1 MYYIGY
7 EQTTISR
14 SLLGHSPPARC
25 VTIGSF
31 AFAHFFIPRRTMNT
45 PSKKSLTWP
54 LASLLSGVSML
65 VVGIALLTVA
75 IGAQAGLAKYSVL
88 VTGMIMSSYFAGFV
102 YGTYACPA
110 LIRRVGY
117 IRAFAVMAS
126 VASAVPVLHAIWTN
140 PWFWGLLRFV
150 TGVCIVGLYVV
161 IESWLNVV
169 ADRESRGK
177 VFAAYMAVSGVS
189 TAVGQWL
196 ILVGDRF
203 GFVPFALVSIL
214 FSFALIPTTL
224 TTIREPRQ
232 TKAPSMNLIALF
244 VISPIGAIASLGSG
258 LINGTF
264 YSLGNVFGAGV
275 GFSDNRTAAFM
286 AITILSGAAFQWPV
300 GQLSDRYD
308 RRWILF
314 WICVASAGLAA
325 VGFYLARE
333 YENFL
338 ILLGV
343 LYGALSFAIYGLSVA
358 HTNDLIEPSKVLETT
373 GGLLLLYGIGATIG
387 PMLAGGLMDFI
398 GPEGL
403 MLYFAIVLV
412 VLAAIVWYYTRQQQ
426 RSARVP
432 AHRAD
437 YVMMDASSQAVLQMD
452 PRSEPQAETRDAS
465 IT

>member
-1 MYYIGY
+1 
-7 EQTTISR
+7 
-14 SLLGHSPPARC
+14 
-25 VTIGSF
+25 
-31 AFAHFFIPRRTMNT
+31 MNT
-45 PSKKSLTWP
+45 PIKKSLTWP

-75 IGAQAGLAKYSVL
+75 IGAQAGLAKYSGL
-88 VTGMIMSSYFAGFV
+88 VTGMIMSAYFAGFV

-232 TKAPSMNLIALF
+232 TKAPSMNLVSLF

-300 GQLSDRYD
+300 GHLSDRYD

-343 LYGALSFAIYGLSVA
+343 LYGAMSFAIYGLSVA

-387 PMLAGGLMDFI
+387 PTLAGGLMDFI

-452 PRSEPQAETRDAS
+452 PRGQARADAEEAPEPAHSTDFAPGPSPAPKPLADEQAPP
-465 IT
+465 

>member
-1 MYYIGY
+1 M
-7 EQTTISR
+7 T
-14 SLLGHSPPARC
+14 SPRKNA
-25 VTIGSF
+25 
-31 AFAHFFIPRRTMNT
+31 
-45 PSKKSLTWP
+45 LTWP

-65 VVGIALLTVA
+65 VVGIALLSVA
-75 IGAQAGLAKYSVL
+75 IGAQAGFAKYSAL
-88 VTGMIMSSYFAGFV
+88 VTGMIMSAYFAGFV
-102 YGTYACPA
+102 YGTYACPV

-126 VASAVPVLHAIWTN
+126 VASALPVLHAVWTN

-150 TGVCIVGLYVV
+150 TGLCIVGLYMV

-189 TAVGQWL
+189 MALGQWL

-203 GFVPFALVSIL
+203 GFVPFALVSVL
-214 FSFALIPTTL
+214 FSFALIPTTM

-232 TKAPSMNLIALF
+232 TKAPYMNLLAFF
-244 VISPIGAIASLGSG
+244 VISPIGAIASMGSG
-258 LINGTF
+258 LISGTF

-286 AITILSGAAFQWPV
+286 AVTILSGAAFQWPV
-300 GQLSDRYD
+300 GHVSDRYD

-314 WICVASAGLAA
+314 WICVISSVLAA

-343 LYGALSFAIYGLSVA
+343 LYGAMSFAIYGLSVA

-387 PMLAGGLMDFI
+387 PTLAGGLMDYI

-403 MLYFAIVLV
+403 MLYFAL
-412 VLAAIVWYYTRQQQ
+412 VLAALAGLVWYYTAQQQ
-426 RSARVP
+426 RTASVP
-432 AHRAD
+432 AHRSD

-452 PRSEPQAETRDAS
+452 PRNAGTPEAETSERPVS
-465 IT
+465 P

>member
-1 MYYIGY
+1 MN
-7 EQTTISR
+7 TSSKR
-14 SLLGHSPPARC
+14 SLA
-25 VTIGSF
+25 
-31 AFAHFFIPRRTMNT
+31 
-45 PSKKSLTWP
+45 WP

-65 VVGIALLTVA
+65 VVGIALLSVA
-75 IGAQAGLAKYSVL
+75 IGAQAGFAKYSVL
-88 VTGMIMSSYFAGFV
+88 VTGMIMSAYFAGFV

-126 VASAVPVLHAIWTN
+126 VASALPVLHAVWTN

-150 TGVCIVGLYVV
+150 TGLCIVGLYMV

-189 TAVGQWL
+189 MALGQWL

-203 GFVPFALVSIL
+203 GFVPFALVSVL
-214 FSFALIPTTL
+214 FSFALIPTTM

-232 TKAPSMNLIALF
+232 TEAPSMNLLALF
-244 VISPIGAIASLGSG
+244 SVSPIGFIAAVGSG

-264 YSLGNVFGAGV
+264 YSLGNVFGQGV

-300 GQLSDRYD
+300 GHLSDRYD

-314 WICVASAGLAA
+314 WISVISAVLAA

-343 LYGALSFAIYGLSVA
+343 LYGAMSFAIYGLSVA
-358 HTNDLIEPSKVLETT
+358 HTNDLIEPAKVLETT
-373 GGLLLLYGIGATIG
+373 GGLCCCTA
-387 PMLAGGLMDFI
+387 LA
-398 GPEGL
+398 PP
-403 MLYFAIVLV
+403 
-412 VLAAIVWYYTRQQQ
+412 
-426 RSARVP
+426 SAPRWPVP
-432 AHRAD
+432 
-437 YVMMDASSQAVLQMD
+437 
-452 PRSEPQAETRDAS
+452 
-465 IT
+465 

>member
-1 MYYIGY
+1 M
-7 EQTTISR
+7 T
-14 SLLGHSPPARC
+14 SPRKNA
-25 VTIGSF
+25 
-31 AFAHFFIPRRTMNT
+31 
-45 PSKKSLTWP
+45 LTWP

-65 VVGIALLTVA
+65 VVGIALLSVA
-75 IGAQAGLAKYSVL
+75 IGAQAGFAKYSAL
-88 VTGMIMSSYFAGFV
+88 VTGMIMSAYFAGFV
-102 YGTYACPA
+102 YGTYACPV

-126 VASAVPVLHAIWTN
+126 VASALPVLHAVWTN

-150 TGVCIVGLYVV
+150 TGLCIVGLYMV

-189 TAVGQWL
+189 MALGQWL

-203 GFVPFALVSIL
+203 GFVPFALVSVL
-214 FSFALIPTTL
+214 FSFALIPTTM

-232 TKAPSMNLIALF
+232 TKAPSMNLLSLF
-244 VISPIGAIASLGSG
+244 VISPIGAIASMGSG
-258 LINGTF
+258 LISGTF

-286 AITILSGAAFQWPV
+286 AVTILSGAAFQWPV
-300 GQLSDRYD
+300 GHVSDRYD

-314 WICVASAGLAA
+314 WICVISALLAA

-343 LYGALSFAIYGLSVA
+343 LYGAMSFSIYGLSVA

-387 PMLAGGLMDFI
+387 PTLAGGLMDYI
-398 GPEGL
+398 GAEGL
-403 MLYFAIVLV
+403 MLYFAL
-412 VLAAIVWYYTRQQQ
+412 VLAALAGLVWYYTAQQL
-426 RSARVP
+426 RTTSVP
-432 AHRAD
+432 AHRSD

-452 PRSEPQAETRDAS
+452 PRNAGASEAEATERPVS
-465 IT
+465 P

>member
-1 MYYIGY
+1 
-7 EQTTISR
+7 
-14 SLLGHSPPARC
+14 
-25 VTIGSF
+25 
-31 AFAHFFIPRRTMNT
+31 
-45 PSKKSLTWP
+45 
-54 LASLLSGVSML
+54 ML

-75 IGAQAGLAKYSVL
+75 IGAQAGLAKYSGL
-88 VTGMIMSSYFAGFV
+88 VTGLIMSCYFAGFV

-232 TKAPSMNLIALF
+232 TKAPSMNLMALF
-244 VISPIGAIASLGSG
+244 VISPIGAIAALGSG

-264 YSLGNVFGAGV
+264 YSLGNVFGQGV

-300 GQLSDRYD
+300 GHLSDRYD

-373 GGLLLLYGIGATIG
+373 GGLLLLYGIGATLG
-387 PMLAGGLMDFI
+387 PTLAGGLMDVL
-398 GPEGL
+398 GPESL
-403 MLYFAIVLV
+403 MLYFALVLSA
-412 VLAAIVWYYTRQQQ
+412 LAAIVWYFTRQQK
-426 RSARVP
+426 RAARMP
-432 AHRAD
+432 AHRSD

-452 PRSEPQAETRDAS
+452 PRGQAQQEAEPEPERTKA
-465 IT
+465 

>member
-1 MYYIGY
+1 
-7 EQTTISR
+7 
-14 SLLGHSPPARC
+14 
-25 VTIGSF
+25 V
-31 AFAHFFIPRRTMNT
+31 
-45 PSKKSLTWP
+45 
-54 LASLLSGVSML
+54 
-65 VVGIALLTVA
+65 
-75 IGAQAGLAKYSVL
+75 
-88 VTGMIMSSYFAGFV
+88 
-102 YGTYACPA
+102 
-110 LIRRVGY
+110 
-117 IRAFAVMAS
+117 
-126 VASAVPVLHAIWTN
+126 WTN

-150 TGVCIVGLYVV
+150 TGLCIVGLYMV

-189 TAVGQWL
+189 MALGQWL

-203 GFVPFALVSIL
+203 GFVPFALVSVL
-214 FSFALIPTTL
+214 FSFALIPTTM

-232 TKAPSMNLIALF
+232 TEAPSMNLLTLF
-244 VISPIGAIASLGSG
+244 VISPIGFIAALGSG

-264 YSLGNVFGAGV
+264 YSLGNVFGDGV

-300 GQLSDRYD
+300 GHLSDRYD

-314 WICVASAGLAA
+314 WICVTSAVLAA

-358 HTNDLIEPSKVLETT
+358 HTNDLIEPSKVLETS

-387 PMLAGGLMDFI
+387 PTLAGGLMDYI

-403 MLYFAIVLV
+403 MMFFALVLGA
-412 VLAAIVWYYTRQQQ
+412 LAMTVWYYTKRQG
-426 RSARVP
+426 RELPVP
-432 AHRAD
+432 PHRAD

-452 PRSEPQAETRDAS
+452 PRGLAPVEAGEARETPS
-465 IT
+465 